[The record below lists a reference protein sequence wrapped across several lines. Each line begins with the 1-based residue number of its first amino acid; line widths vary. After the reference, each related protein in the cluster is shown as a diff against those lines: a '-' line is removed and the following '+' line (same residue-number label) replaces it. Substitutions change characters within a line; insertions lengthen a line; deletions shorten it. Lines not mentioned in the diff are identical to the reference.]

1 MEVAIVDDEK
11 VIREQIK
18 KLAVKYEPDC
28 NVKYYETGEELLA
41 EGKKFDVLFLDIQM
55 EGMNGIDTA
64 RALREKQEDMVVI
77 FITGVKE
84 YVFEAFDVSAF
95 HYLLKPVEEKKFS
108 EVFERAKK
116 EVEKRTTQGQKNIFI
131 KTRNRSFTIN
141 HDNILYIEN
150 RGKKVEIHT
159 SNEIIDTYAS
169 MNDLEKQL
177 GGNFYRCHRGY
188 LVNIQR
194 TELYFLLVPGT
205 VGLLVCLLLRTIM
218 ITIEN
223 DMPKLLCDRYPI
235 LSIIVPAILILSLLS
250 ILYVVKTFQNM
261 IVLNREKN
269 SRIILEKQIGSMQE
283 HMEEMEHIYS
293 GTRSMKHDMKN
304 TLSVIMQLAT
314 GNEETENAE
323 LQAYLSELNRTMER
337 LEFQFRTGNT
347 VVDTLLNMKYHEAVR
362 TIPDMQMDADR
373 LLFPDNLL
381 IQSYDI
387 GIILGNAL
395 ACRKLKGKESDAET
409 FIRLSSF
416 RKGKMI
422 FIEITNSFDGNV
434 IRKRQSEFPATDK
447 ADKEAHGIGLANI
460 KSVAEKYHG
469 GVDWSVDGKVFIL
482 SVMMKDERRTENEY

>member
-1 MEVAIVDDEK
+1 MYDVINVCLDVIVALG
-11 VIREQIK
+11 QGYC
-18 KLAVKYEPDC
+18 LQYFL
-28 NVKYYETGEELLA
+28 GSFL
-41 EGKKFDVLFLDIQM
+41 EG
-55 EGMNGIDTA
+55 
-64 RALREKQEDMVVI
+64 REKD
-77 FITGVKE
+77 
-84 YVFEAFDVSAF
+84 
-95 HYLLKPVEEKKFS
+95 
-108 EVFERAKK
+108 R
-116 EVEKRTTQGQKNIFI
+116 R
-131 KTRNRSFTIN
+131 IN
-141 HDNILYIEN
+141 
-150 RGKKVEIHT
+150 
-159 SNEIIDTYAS
+159 
-169 MNDLEKQL
+169 
-177 GGNFYRCHRGY
+177 
-188 LVNIQR
+188 
-194 TELYFLLVPGT
+194 
-205 VGLLVCLLLRTIM
+205 GLLVMVVYGVLRLGINFILPADNESIRTVGKITLMFVIIVLLALLFYKGVQAITAFLAITFMAVSEITFFLSYMLMQIGGNLFDLWVWLLEKGYIAVDTFEWIVQISATFLQIIFYGIFLVLLYFALRTIM

-293 GTRSMKHDMKN
+293 GIRSMKHDMKN

-395 ACRKLKGKESDAET
+395 DNAIEACRKLKGKESDAET